1 LDRAHPGFEAAGVS
15 LVLVGQATP
24 RDAAQF
30 RQRQGIGLPVL
41 ADKKRVSYKA
51 IGAKVG
57 GVTDLLG
64 PSVVVKGAL
73 NTFKH
78 RAVQTRTI
86 GHPAQLGAAAVIAP
100 GGEIVWR
107 HLAEDA
113 ADNAAPDEILR
124 AAAAI
129 GAS

>member
-1 LDRAHPGFEAAGVS
+1 MDRAHPEFEAAGVE
-15 LVLVGQATP
+15 LLLIGQATS

-30 RQRQGIGLPVL
+30 RRRQGIELPVL
-41 ADKKRVSYKA
+41 ADQKRVSYKA

-73 NTFKH
+73 NTFKQ
-78 RAVQTRTI
+78 RAVQSRTI

-113 ADNAAPDEILR
+113 ADNAAPEEILR

-129 GAS
+129 GAR

>member
-1 LDRAHPGFEAAGVS
+1 MATVTAQAPRVALPAA
-15 LVLVGQATP
+15 L
-24 RDAAQF
+24 
-30 RQRQGIGLPVL
+30 
-41 ADKKRVSYKA
+41 
-51 IGAKVG
+51 
-57 GVTDLLG
+57 
-64 PSVVVKGAL
+64 
-73 NTFKH
+73 KH
-78 RAVQTRTI
+78 RAVQSRTI

-129 GAS
+129 GAR

>member
-1 LDRAHPGFEAAGVS
+1 M
-15 LVLVGQATP
+15 LVGQATP

-30 RQRQGIGLPVL
+30 RRRQGIELPVL
-41 ADKKRVSYKA
+41 ADEKRVSYKA

-64 PSVVVKGAL
+64 PTVVAKGAI
-73 NTFKH
+73 NTLKN
-78 RAVQTRTI
+78 RAVQSRTI

-107 HLAEDA
+107 HLASDA

-124 AAAAI
+124 AATGIAAR
-129 GAS
+129 